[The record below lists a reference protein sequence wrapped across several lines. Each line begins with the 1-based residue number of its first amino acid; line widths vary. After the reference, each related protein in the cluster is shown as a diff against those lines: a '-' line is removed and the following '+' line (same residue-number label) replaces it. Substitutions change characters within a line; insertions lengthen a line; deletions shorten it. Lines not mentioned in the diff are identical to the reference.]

1 MTVQQLIQILSQ
13 IQDQN
18 AIVMVSGYEGGVD
31 DIVIDNNIPAIQ
43 QVALNVNDQ
52 WYYGKHERVEDMD
65 RDVLGNYTIVNA
77 IIL

>member
-1 MTVQQLIQILSQ
+1 MTVKQLIQILSQ

-18 AIVMVSGYEGGVD
+18 TIVMISGYEGGVD

-52 WYYGKHERVEDMD
+52 WWYGKHERVEDID
-65 RDVLGNYTIVNA
+65 EDVLNNYTIVNA